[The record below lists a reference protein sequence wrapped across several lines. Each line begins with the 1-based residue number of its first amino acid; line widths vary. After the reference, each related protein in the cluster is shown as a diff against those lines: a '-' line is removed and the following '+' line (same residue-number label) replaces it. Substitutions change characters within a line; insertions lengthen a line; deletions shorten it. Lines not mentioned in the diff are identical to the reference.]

1 MGFLDNSTNNIIID
15 AVLTNKGRTA
25 LANNN
30 GSFKIAFFSLAD
42 DEVDYSVI
50 QQYGRTVGKEKITK
64 NTPIFEAQTASD
76 YALKYRLLTLPDPT
90 LSNLPSLSINGT
102 TGLDS
107 SGGQISF
114 KRNSTTATQTI
125 KAEQIMGSNTRVP
138 DGTADVTFTVF
149 LPDRFLRVKGK
160 SSPLQVD
167 PLTRIATYSLT
178 RNGAPNAYNGSTLSF
193 DVELQSLSDT
203 DFTVYG
209 DGTTITTVMSIVGDA
224 SGLRKDVTVS
234 IQS

>member
-15 AVLTNKGRTA
+15 AVLTNKGRSA

-42 DEVDYSVI
+42 DEVDYSII
-50 QQYGRTVGKEKITK
+50 QQYGRTVGKEKIVK

-90 LSNLPSLSINGT
+90 VINLPSISL
-102 TGLDS
+102 TGDNRDS
-107 SGGQISF
+107 TGNQITF
-114 KRNSTTATQTI
+114 KRNATTSTQSLTI
-125 KAEQIMGSNTRVP
+125 EQVIASNTRIP
-138 DGTADVTFTVF
+138 DGTADVTFTIFV
-149 LPDRFLRVKGK
+149 PDRFLRLVGK
-160 SSPLQVD
+160 SGPLQVD
-167 PLTRIATYSLT
+167 PLTRIATYSQT
-178 RNGAPNAYNGSTLSF
+178 RTSTNSYNGSVATIRL
-193 DVELQSLSDT
+193 ELQSLSDT

-209 DGTTITTVMSIVGDA
+209 DGSTITSVLSVVGDS
-224 SGLRKDVTVS
+224 SGLRKDITVL

>member
-15 AVLTNKGRTA
+15 AVLTNKGRSA

-42 DEVDYSVI
+42 DEVDYSII

-90 LSNLPSLSINGT
+90 IINLPSLSLNGT
-102 TGLDS
+102 TGLDT

-114 KRNSTTATQTI
+114 KRNSVTSAQTV
-125 KAEQIMGSNTRVP
+125 KVEQLIRSNTRIP

-149 LPDRFLRVKGK
+149 LPDRFLRVKGR

-167 PLTRIATYSLT
+167 PLTRVATYSQT
-178 RNGAPNAYNGSTLSF
+178 RNGTNAFNGATLSF

-209 DGTTITTVMSIVGDA
+209 DGTTITTVMSVVGDA

>member
-15 AVLTNKGRTA
+15 AVLTNQGRSA

-42 DEVDYSVI
+42 DEVDYSII
-50 QQYGRTVGKEKITK
+50 QQYGRTVGKEKIVK
-64 NTPIFEAQTASD
+64 NTPIFEAQTAAS

-90 LSNLPSLSINGT
+90 IINLPNISL
-102 TGLDS
+102 TGANIDS
-107 SGGQISF
+107 TGNQVTF
-114 KRNSTTATQTI
+114 KRNSTSLSRQDITI
-125 KAEQIMGSNTRVP
+125 QQVIASNTKIP

-149 LPDRFLRVKGK
+149 VPDRFLRLVGK

-167 PLTRIATYSLT
+167 PLTRIATYSQT
-178 RNGAPNAYNGSTLSF
+178 RTSSNSVNGSVATVTL
-193 DVELQSLSDT
+193 ELQSLSDT

-209 DGTTITTVMSIVGDA
+209 DGSTITTVLSVVGDA
-224 SGLRKDVTVS
+224 SGLRKDITVL